1 MVEIQSTLEIGLF
14 EDMSKQEQID
24 HLRDFHFDGKNLLA
38 YAWSSYTKDDLVRI
52 HTDMHAGR
60 WANYIRGNSL
70 SKSLVPHEHTNFD
83 TSALT
88 STVQE
93 QLDALGIDKP
103 LSSQQKKALLDLLN
117 NDFATLSAELDV
129 YADEKL
135 ASRKEEARKEGETK
149 APVLAEFQTKARAL
163 SEECHRETEK
173 LKALYE
179 EKANALL
186 EEAESNGIT
195 TSYNRQTGYKTMD
208 RIRSFVIKG
217 LSERYQEIEKETRAE
232 ISVARNA
239 LNREKLVATR
249 KIMLAAIPRDS
260 AKLIDKMPS
269 AANLMREAATARAA
283 TRQLEAAEK

>member
-1 MVEIQSTLEIGLF
+1 MVEIESTLEIGLF
-14 EDMSKQEQID
+14 EEMSKQEQID
-24 HLRDFHFDGKNLLA
+24 HLKDFHFDGANLLS
-38 YAWSSYTKDDLVRI
+38 YAWSSYSKADLEQAHRKL
-52 HTDMHAGR
+52 HAGTWHSR
-60 WANYIRGNSL
+60 NLKPMI
-70 SKSLVPHEHTNFD
+70 PHEHTNFD

-149 APVLAEFQTKARAL
+149 APVLAEFRSKAIAL
-163 SEECHRETEK
+163 SEEYNREVEK

-179 EKANALL
+179 EKANTLL
-186 EEAESNGIT
+186 DAAEANGIT
-195 TSYNRQTGYKTMD
+195 TLYNRGTGYKTVD
-208 RIRSFVIKG
+208 RIRNFVIKG
-217 LSERYQEIEKETRAE
+217 LTERYQEIERETRAE

-283 TRQLEAAEK
+283 TKQLEAAAEK